1 MVNNNSVYIP
11 SNDFEVFLSNKPKKS
26 INYKILFKLT
36 IGLIILII
44 IGILF
49 SVILNSTKITELN
62 DKIED
67 ENDKFE
73 ITKKDIETKF
83 EILSKNDTK
92 ISNQLKNN

>member
-11 SNDFEVFLSNKPKKS
+11 SNDFEVFLSSNPMKF
-26 INYKILFKLT
+26 NYYKTLFKLT

-44 IGILF
+44 AGILF

-92 ISNQLKNN
+92 ISNQLNK